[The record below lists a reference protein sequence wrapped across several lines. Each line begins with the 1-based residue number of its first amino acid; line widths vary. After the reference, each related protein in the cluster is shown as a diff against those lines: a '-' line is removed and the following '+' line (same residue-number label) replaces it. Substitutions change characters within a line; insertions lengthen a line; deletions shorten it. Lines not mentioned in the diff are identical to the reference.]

1 MKRIFFGAWL
11 CLLHMNSAFADAF
24 RPDDH
29 APIGVMAD
37 HQHKKGEWMM
47 SYRYMGM
54 TMDGNR
60 DGSDR
65 LSRSEVLLNGTGDYR
80 VAPAE
85 MDMEMH
91 MLGVMYAPS
100 DKYTLM
106 LMVPYL
112 SSEMDHVTAMGGEF
126 STEASDLGDVSLSVI
141 STNSLGF
148 IWHLGVSIPTGN
160 QDQKDVTPMG
170 RSVLPY
176 PMQIGSG
183 TYDLIAGIGKVI
195 HRNSGSSGVQLRGHF
210 RLGENDDD
218 YTVGNQYQATAWY
231 SHCVSHSVSVSV
243 RGLYHFQDD
252 YSGSDPRYN
261 MALNMNLVPTVDPD
275 LRGGERLYLA
285 VGLNWLLPD
294 GHRLA
299 LEYQRPVWQK
309 LNGPQL
315 ETDSVMTMGWQYAF

>member
-1 MKRIFFGAWL
+1 MKRFFFGAWL

-54 TMDGNR
+54 TSGWKPGWFR
-60 DGSDR
+60 SFVSIRSAIERHWR
-65 LSRSEVLLNGTGDYR
+65 LPGCAQR
-80 VAPAE
+80 

-148 IWHLGVSIPTGN
+148 TWHLGVSIPSHR
-160 QDQKDVTPMG
+160 Q
-170 RSVLPY
+170 
-176 PMQIGSG
+176 SG
-183 TYDLIAGIGKVI
+183 IK
-195 HRNSGSSGVQLRGHF
+195 RMSRQWGVQCCPIRMQRSGPALTTSSQVLQGNSSKQWFF
-210 RLGENDDD
+210 RCPI
-218 YTVGNQYQATAWY
+218 T
-231 SHCVSHSVSVSV
+231 
-243 RGLYHFQDD
+243 
-252 YSGSDPRYN
+252 
-261 MALNMNLVPTVDPD
+261 
-275 LRGGERLYLA
+275 
-285 VGLNWLLPD
+285 
-294 GHRLA
+294 
-299 LEYQRPVWQK
+299 RPLSSWRK
-309 LNGPQL
+309 R
-315 ETDSVMTMGWQYAF
+315 